1 MKRLISICLFAF
13 LLSISL
19 GGFAQK
25 EVGISGKKY
34 IVHTVTK
41 SETVFSI
48 CQKYKV
54 TQKEILL
61 ANPGLAGV
69 LQAGTTIKI
78 PTGIVVEEPK
88 SEPKKQETK
97 TQTTSE
103 EYYYH
108 KIGRNQTIPSIA
120 KQYGVTA
127 NDLIRN
133 NPDLSKGVVIGQV
146 LKIPANSTSSKNQSI
161 DQSHAISNSP
171 DDLSG
176 YIVHPV
182 VSGETLYSL
191 EQRYSITHEEMMKL
205 NPELIKGLKTGMK
218 LKISAKKIQVVEE
231 SAPENRTITKYKVE
245 KGETLFSLANRFG
258 IEVGELKMANPS
270 LLTRGLETGETI
282 QIPAQSGIVSQD
294 DKYNSNTGISLDTS
308 TESKNQIANESS
320 DCQPLSGKN
329 SQKYKAALLLPL
341 YLPANDQSGAVSVG
355 KELLMSKINLSISQ
369 AIANN
374 SDTSAIVNGTNIDQ
388 KTVSFLEFYEGVLLA
403 IDSLE
408 NKGMNIELYVFDVT
422 NQQTINSLLLLD
434 EFRDMNLIIGPV
446 LPELQETVAG
456 FAAKNRIPMISPLST
471 LGGFEQN
478 NSYYFKVNPTR
489 EFQNEQT
496 ANYIAGEFPGK
507 NFIMLQIADNSASS
521 EAKLAQLSKDKLLK
535 KSGGHL
541 FHEYNIQVDGINSI
555 KPLLDETGENVFF
568 IPSDNEAQV
577 SISVTNLSSLAENY
591 NIVLMG
597 TPTMTKFKSLQTE
610 NFHRIRLRF
619 LSPYFVDYNK
629 PLVRRFVG
637 QYRELFSTEPS
648 QFSFQGFDVSYYFLS
663 ALYRYGQDFRNCLPE
678 YPMELTQMDFN
689 FRKVAPI
696 GGYMNQSLFVNSY
709 ERNFDILNLGVVG
722 GK

>member
-13 LLSISL
+13 LISMSEA
-19 GGFAQK
+19 GFAQK
-25 EVGISGKKY
+25 VVEISGETY
-34 IVHTVTK
+34 ILHTVTQ

-54 TQKEILL
+54 TQKEILQ
-61 ANPGLAGV
+61 ANPGLSGV

-78 PTGIVVEEPK
+78 PTGIVREETK
-88 SEPKKQETK
+88 SEQKKQETK
-97 TQTTSE
+97 SQSTSE

-108 KIGRNQTIPSIA
+108 KISRNQTIPSIA

-127 NDLIRN
+127 NDLVRN

-146 LKIPANSTSSKNQSI
+146 LKIPVNITSSKNQSI
-161 DQSHAISNSP
+161 DESQAISNSP

-176 YIVHPV
+176 YTVHPV

-191 EQRYSITHEEMMKL
+191 EQRYSINHEEMMKL
-205 NPELIKGLKTGMK
+205 NPELKKGLKTGMK
-218 LKISAKKIQVVEE
+218 LKIPAKKIQVVAE
-231 SAPENRTITKYKVE
+231 SAPENRVTKYKVE

-258 IEVGELKMANPS
+258 VEVGELKKANPL

-294 DKYNSNTGISLDTS
+294 DKFNIIAEKPVDISP
-308 TESKNQIANESS
+308 ESKNQVANENS

-341 YLPANDQSGAVSVG
+341 YLPVNDQSGAMKVD
-355 KELLMSKINLSISQ
+355 KELLMSKINFNISQ
-369 AIANN
+369 AIANS
-374 SDTSAIVNGTNIDQ
+374 SDTSTIGYGANIDQ

-403 IDSLE
+403 IDSLQS
-408 NKGMNIELYVFDVT
+408 KGMNIELYVFDVT
-422 NQQTINSLLLLD
+422 NQQTMNSLLLLD

-456 FAAKNRIPMISPLST
+456 FAAKNRIPMISPLSP

-489 EFQNEQT
+489 EFQNELT
-496 ANYIAGEFPGK
+496 ANYIADEFPGK

-521 EAKLAQLSKDKLLK
+521 EAKLAQLSKDKLLR

-629 PLVRRFVG
+629 PLVRRTVG

-663 ALYRYGQDFRNCLPE
+663 ALYRFGKDFRNCLPE
-678 YPMELTQMDFN
+678 YPMELTQMDFK
-689 FRKVAPI
+689 FRKVSPM
-696 GGYMNQSLFVNSY
+696 GGFMNQSLFVNSY